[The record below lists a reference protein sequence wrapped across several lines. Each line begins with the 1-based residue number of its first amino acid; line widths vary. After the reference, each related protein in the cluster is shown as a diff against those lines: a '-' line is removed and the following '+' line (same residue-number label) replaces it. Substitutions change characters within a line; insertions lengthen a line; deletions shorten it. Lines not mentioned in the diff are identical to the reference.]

1 MNLQELYENYQGKRK
16 TVMEKDDFTN
26 LLIMYPAA
34 LVANCDNNFD
44 KLEKENLYES
54 VKEASGDNAL
64 LACEM
69 YSELTYLLSDHS
81 MHNEISSCIKS
92 EAANNQNV
100 KTIIND
106 LMNSVAESS
115 EGISMEEKNKIDELK
130 TELGTI

>member
-1 MNLQELYENYQGKRK
+1 MNLQALYENYQKERK

-44 KLEKENLYES
+44 KLEKQNLYES
-54 VKEASGDNAL
+54 VKEAAGDNAL

-69 YSELTYLLSDHS
+69 YSELIYLSSDNS
-81 MHNEISSCIKS
+81 MHNNISSCIKS

-106 LMNSVAESS
+106 LMISVAESS
-115 EGISMEEKNKIDELK
+115 EGISMEEQSKIDELK
-130 TELGTI
+130 NELGTI